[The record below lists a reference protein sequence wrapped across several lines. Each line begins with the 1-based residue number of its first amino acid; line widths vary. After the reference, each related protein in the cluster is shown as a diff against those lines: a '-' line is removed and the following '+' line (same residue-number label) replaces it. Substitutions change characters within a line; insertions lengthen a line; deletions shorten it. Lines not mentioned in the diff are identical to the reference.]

1 MPEITAPEQIKPRSL
16 DDYLDVM
23 SKAVF
28 QSGISWKV
36 VEAKWPSTREAF
48 YEFDAQKVANLSPD
62 DIDEL
67 TQDTRVIR
75 NRRKLEAIIG
85 NANRMIELEGQYGS
99 FRGYLRSHKDFDAAT
114 KSLRKDFK
122 FLGEMGCYYFLY
134 VVGEQVP
141 FHDDW
146 MASRQ
151 KK

>member
-1 MPEITAPEQIKPRSL
+1 MPEKPAPEQIEPRSL
-16 DDYLDVM
+16 GDYLDVM

-36 VEAKWPSTREAF
+36 VEAKWSSTREAF
-48 YEFDAQKVANLSPD
+48 NEFDAQKVANLSPD

-67 TQDTRVIR
+67 AQDTRVIR

-99 FRGYLRSHKDFDAAT
+99 FRGYLRSHKDFDAT
-114 KSLRKDFK
+114 VKSLRKDFK
-122 FLGEMGCYYFLY
+122 FLGDMGCYFFLY

-141 FHDDW
+141 SHDDW
-146 MASRQ
+146 VASRQ